1 MEFIGK
7 ESKKDMD
14 ALISSLAFHKV
25 PRIEIDRKRKCGV
38 EKESGDEKR
47 PRILNELVKGYVK
60 SSLVPSYTSEGL
72 FERKL

>member
-1 MEFIGK
+1 MN
-7 ESKKDMD
+7 

-25 PRIEIDRKRKCGV
+25 PRIEIDRKRKSCI

-47 PRILNELVKGYVK
+47 PRILNELIKGCVK

-72 FERKL
+72 FEGLL